1 MPGPDDLT
9 GAAWIVLVASVVTV
23 CLLAETVV
31 STVNERRLRR
41 DGAVEPAGD
50 VYRAMRVAYPAAFG
64 AMLAE
69 GLLRDGVAGPVA
81 VVGAVVWLAAK
92 ALKYWAVAT
101 LGRRWS
107 FRLLV
112 VPGAPLVA
120 SGPYR
125 VVKHPNYLAVVG
137 ELIGV
142 ACLTGAW
149 VSGLLSL
156 GVFVPLILRRVAV
169 EDAWLRPRSRG

>member
-1 MPGPDDLT
+1 MPGFDLT
-9 GAAWIVLVASVVTV
+9 GAAWVVLVAAVVAV
-23 CLLAETVV
+23 CLVAETVV

-41 DGAVEPAGD
+41 DGAIEPPGD

-69 GLLRDGVAGPVA
+69 GLLREGSLGPVA
-81 VVGAVVWLAAK
+81 VAGAVVWLAAK
-92 ALKYWAVAT
+92 ALKYWAMAT
-101 LGRRWS
+101 LGWRWS
-107 FRLLV
+107 FRVLV
-112 VPGAPLVA
+112 VPGAPLVT

-125 VVKHPNYLAVVG
+125 VVDHPNYLAVVG

-149 VSGLLSL
+149 VSGVLSL
-156 GVFVPLILRRVAV
+156 VVFVPLILRRVAV
-169 EDAWLRPRSRG
+169 EDGCLRPR